1 MKSADEQIEVN
12 KTQISEKEWL
22 DLKGE
27 IAVCKRENTAMREI
41 MEEMEKDE
49 RQLVMSI
56 GECKHE
62 MRMTILIIVL
72 APIIGEALVTLIKI
86 FAISL

>member
-12 KTQISEKEWL
+12 KMQISEKEWL

-41 MEEMEKDE
+41 MEEMEKD
-49 RQLVMSI
+49 SW
-56 GECKHE
+56 
-62 MRMTILIIVL
+62 
-72 APIIGEALVTLIKI
+72 
-86 FAISL
+86 S

>member
-1 MKSADEQIEVN
+1 MKSADEQMEVN
-12 KTQISEKEWL
+12 KMQISEKEWL

-27 IAVCKRENTAMREI
+27 IAVCKRENTAMRKI

-49 RQLVMSI
+49 RQLV
-56 GECKHE
+56 
-62 MRMTILIIVL
+62 ILIIVL
-72 APIIGEALVTLIKI
+72 APIIGEVLVTLIKI